1 MSSVTD
7 WTRTDAYMCSAN
19 CQVVILYN
27 IWLLEVKTRN
37 NMQLCWWS
45 ELASVMIVD
54 YPVLMCHDCWL
65 VAMSVYIVMITDYPL
80 LACILILWL
89 QTICVNCKHVWSE
102 NDTTMFL
109 SVLSPPLG
117 SYAHVHHELIADCV
131 VCGNG
136 NVRLIT
142 NWVTVN
148 IFHEQTNRLF

>member
-1 MSSVTD
+1 MSSVTGQEQMH
-7 WTRTDAYMCSAN
+7 TCALLIVRLLYC
-19 CQVVILYN
+19 YN

-54 YPVLMCHDCWL
+54 YPVLMCHDCCL
-65 VAMSVYIVMITDYPL
+65 VSMSVYIVMITDYPL

-109 SVLSPPLG
+109 SVLSLPLG
-117 SYAHVHHELIADCV
+117 SYAHVHHELIAKTALYV
-131 VCGNG
+131 E
-136 NVRLIT
+136 
-142 NWVTVN
+142 TVMWDSSLT
-148 IFHEQTNRLF
+148 E